1 MKLQMSIKDFA
12 DRFGVTPGTIRKWE
26 LSGKI
31 KPMRTTG
38 GHRRYSEEDVRAVM
52 GIKEKYNVFREQ
64 KRNIIYCRVSKPQN
78 QDDLIKQVDGLK
90 MFALGRGL
98 KAEVIAEVGDGANI
112 SRPHFNKI
120 VEDILNNKVSTLI
133 VTQQDRLLHRGFELF
148 ENIAKFCGCEV
159 IAVNDEL

>member
-1 MKLQMSIKDFA
+1 MTITEFSKK
-12 DRFGVTPGTIRKWE
+12 FGVTPGTVRKWE
-26 LSGKI
+26 HSGKI

-38 GHRRYSEEDVRAVM
+38 GHRRYSEDDVRAVM
-52 GIKEKYNVFREQ
+52 GIKEKYNFFGEQ
-64 KRNIIYCRVSKPQN
+64 RRNIIYCRVSTHQN
-78 QDDLIKQVDGLK
+78 QDDLIRQADGLK

-120 VEDILNNKVSTLI
+120 VQDVLNRKVATLI
-133 VTQQDRLLHRGFELF
+133 VTRQDRLLHRGFELF

-159 IAVNDEL
+159 IAVNDEF